1 MSPKVTQGIVEE
13 LLPLVVLQKTTAS
26 KDRWM
31 GLLKPRTIALITVTT
46 SHQNTPIIM
55 SVPNRC

>member
-31 GLLKPRTIALITVTT
+31 GHPKPRTFALITVTT

-55 SVPNRC
+55 SVPNKC